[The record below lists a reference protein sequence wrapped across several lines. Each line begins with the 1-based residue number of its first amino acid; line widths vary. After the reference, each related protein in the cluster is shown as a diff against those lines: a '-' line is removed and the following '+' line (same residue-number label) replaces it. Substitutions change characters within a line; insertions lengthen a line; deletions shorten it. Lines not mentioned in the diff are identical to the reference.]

1 MSLLLT
7 IENLVEG
14 TVAKRPSKFIKTP
27 YVADI
32 NIVNKPET
40 VLGHTASLGCCGL
53 ADVGATIMMAP
64 SKNKVKH
71 KEKQEKQ
78 ENDKLKCEY
87 SVYLSVIKERNEEIV
102 IGIHPKLAE
111 NLVEATIKANLF
123 QKLQNIKGY
132 KREKAIY
139 IKDQVDSRFDFIGVD
154 CNDIP
159 FIMEVKNVPLADYE
173 DISRLYTSKRP
184 TKSAVMCD
192 KGNSNHA
199 LEQCEGS
206 KKDRKNVCYE
216 DRDINSKVAYFPDGY
231 RKKSVDPVS
240 PRALKHIRELT
251 LIKQET
257 KIRCIMCYVI
267 QRTDVDRFQP
277 SVVDPEYREAVKI
290 AIDAG
295 VEVITLVIK
304 WTKNG
309 EAYFVRDDLP
319 ITAFS

>member
-7 IENLVEG
+7 IENLLEG

-32 NIVNKPET
+32 NILNKTDT

-64 SKNKVKH
+64 SNKK
-71 KEKQEKQ
+71 KPI
-78 ENDKLKCEY
+78 ENSGKLSCEY
-87 SVYLSVIKERNEEIV
+87 SVYLSVILEREKEIIV
-102 IGIHPKLAE
+102 GIHPKLAE
-111 NLVEATIKANLF
+111 NLVEATLKANLF

-154 CNDIP
+154 CNGIP

-173 DISRLYTSKRP
+173 DGLRLYTSKKP
-184 TKSAVMCD
+184 TKSAVMCY
-192 KGNSNHA
+192 
-199 LEQCEGS
+199 
-206 KKDRKNVCYE
+206 KKHCYD

-277 SVVDPEYREAVKI
+277 SIVDPEYREAVKN

-295 VEVITLVIK
+295 VEIITLVVK

-319 ITAFS
+319 ITPF

>member
-1 MSLLLT
+1 MSRLLT
-7 IENLVEG
+7 IENLLEG

-32 NIVNKPET
+32 NILNKTDT

-64 SKNKVKH
+64 SNKK
-71 KEKQEKQ
+71 KPI
-78 ENDKLKCEY
+78 ENSGKLSCEY
-87 SVYLSVIKERNEEIV
+87 SVYLSVILEREKEIIV
-102 IGIHPKLAE
+102 GIHPKLAE
-111 NLVEATIKANLF
+111 NLVEATLKANLF

-154 CNDIP
+154 CNGIP

-173 DISRLYTSKRP
+173 DI
-184 TKSAVMCD
+184 A
-192 KGNSNHA
+192 
-199 LEQCEGS
+199 
-206 KKDRKNVCYE
+206 KKDRKHNTSYD

-277 SVVDPEYREAVKI
+277 SIVDPEYREAVKN

-295 VEVITLVIK
+295 VEIITLVIK

>member
-1 MSLLLT
+1 MSLL
-7 IENLVEG
+7 IKIDGVVEG
-14 TVAKRPSKFIKTP
+14 TIVKRPSKFIKTP

-32 NIVNKPET
+32 NLLNET
-40 VLGHTASLGCCGL
+40 ENVLGHTASLGCCGL

-64 SKNKVKH
+64 SK
-71 KEKQEKQ
+71 KQGKLGKKDD
-78 ENDKLKCEY
+78 DKLKCEY
-87 SVYLSVIKERNEEIV
+87 SVYLSVILERDEEIV
-102 IGIHPKLAE
+102 VGIHPKLAE
-111 NLVEATIKANLF
+111 NLVEATLKANLF

-154 CNDIP
+154 CNGIP

-173 DISRLYTSKRP
+173 DT
-184 TKSAVMCD
+184 V
-192 KGNSNHA
+192 
-199 LEQCEGS
+199 
-206 KKDRKNVCYE
+206 KKDRKNSCSYE

-251 LIKQET
+251 LIKRET

-290 AIDAG
+290 AMSSG
-295 VEVITLVIK
+295 VEIITLVIK
-304 WTKNG
+304 WTKKG

-319 ITAFS
+319 ITAFD